1 MVSRLIHLGS
11 SPRFTTAALVLCG
24 ACLSPAAKAQQR
36 AASEVSTSL
45 PPAPSATLART
56 RETQTPSA
64 NLYPFGETDISIGIA
79 GQLTTTRTVKQQ
91 YIQGA
96 TPSASLLATFHHQ
109 IRPLVGYNINFGYTR
124 TTENYQRQGGGTNPS
139 TGVTQGNFVRG
150 SIPNNL
156 YEISSAYVWKRP
168 QLTTRFQ
175 PFVQAGGGVLIFSP
189 TQAPFKGHASY
200 RAAFLFGAGIDYH
213 LSNHLGMRLEYR
225 GLTYKYPDFGTV
237 VSTVPVSKAMT
248 VLSLPSVSFTYRF
261 GKRGGMQ

>member
-1 MVSRLIHLGS
+1 M
-11 SPRFTTAALVLCG
+11 CG
-24 ACLSPAAKAQQR
+24 TCLSPVARAQRR
-36 AASEVSTSL
+36 AANEVSSSL
-45 PPAPSATLART
+45 PPAPSSTWTKEHAT
-56 RETQTPSA
+56 TPE
-64 NLYPFGETDISIGIA
+64 NLYPFGEKDISIGVA

-96 TPSASLLATFHHQ
+96 TPSVSLLATFHHQ
-109 IRPLVGYNINFGYTR
+109 IRPFVGYNVNFGYTR
-124 TTENYQRQGGGTNPS
+124 ATENYQHQNGITNSS
-139 TGVTQGNFVRG
+139 TGVTTGDYARG

-189 TQAPFKGHASY
+189 TEAPFKGHASY
-200 RAAFLFGAGIDYH
+200 RAAFLFGAGVDYR

-225 GLTYKYPDFGTV
+225 GLTYKYPDFGAV
-237 VSTVPVSKAMT
+237 ISTVPVSKAMT
-248 VLSLPSVSFTYRF
+248 VLSLPSISFTYRF